1 MLDRIQKITS
11 VGLFNDI
18 SPVGI
23 SFRKTSL
30 IYGDNGRGKSTL
42 ASIMRSYTSSALKF

>member
-1 MLDRIQKITS
+1 MLERIHKITG

-18 SPVGI
+18 QPVAIGFKKI
-23 SFRKTSL
+23 SL

-42 ASIMRSYTSSALKF
+42 ASIMR